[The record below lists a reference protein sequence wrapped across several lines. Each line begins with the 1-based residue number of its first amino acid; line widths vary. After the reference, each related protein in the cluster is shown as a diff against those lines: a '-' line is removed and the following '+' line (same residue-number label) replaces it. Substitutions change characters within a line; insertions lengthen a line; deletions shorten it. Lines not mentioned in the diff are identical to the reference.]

1 MLLGM
6 IEGRRRRGRQ
16 RIRWLDDITDA
27 MDMNLG
33 KLWEMVRDR
42 KAWHDA
48 VHRVTKSWTWSGDW
62 TTTTYVGC
70 FLLRDLS
77 TVSLLTVSFLFLLP
91 ACFFHVHVDLKVK
104 FWNRSDYVS
113 LPLQCHLCCF
123 KNKISNTWI
132 AFGTL
137 PSDLDLSTKLT
148 SALSPLLNCS
158 QNRPYESKFTAL
170 ACSLF
175 FCLL

>member
-1 MLLGM
+1 M
-6 IEGRRRRGRQ
+6 Q
-16 RIRWLDDITDA
+16 
-27 MDMNLG
+27 
-33 KLWEMVRDR
+33 
-42 KAWHDA
+42 
-48 VHRVTKSWTWSGDW
+48 WTWTWANFGRWWGTGRPGMLQSTGSQK
-62 TTTTYVGC
+62 VGHDQETEQQQHTLAV
-70 FLLRDLS
+70 FYWETLS
-77 TVSLLTVSFLFLLP
+77 TVSLLTVSFLLLLP

-175 FCLL
+175 FCLEFLL